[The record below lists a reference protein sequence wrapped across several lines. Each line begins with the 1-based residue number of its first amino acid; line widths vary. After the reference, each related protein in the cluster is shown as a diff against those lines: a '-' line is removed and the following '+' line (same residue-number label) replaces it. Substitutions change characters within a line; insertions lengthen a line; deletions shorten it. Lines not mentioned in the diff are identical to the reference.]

1 MSVSIFPAPASVASA
16 PLFNRVAVITSSGTW
31 THPDGASST
40 APKQIL
46 AIAIGAG
53 GGGGSG
59 GPSRNGSITDSR
71 ALGGGGGGAGFLS
84 AAYVPLSGN
93 ATITIGSG
101 GTGGAAV
108 TNSSQDSGGFGLQG
122 SNGGATLV
130 AFPSN
135 TFPTLEAEGG
145 LGGGP
150 GAAGRL
156 GADSAFLRGRTV
168 MQIAYGGRGSS
179 EGGSSSWG
187 TGANGFSY
195 HMGTSVFPGTLA
207 AGSGGGGGGV
217 DSGSSY
223 NGGTGGT
230 NPTGNGGN
238 GGASGRGANGTAG
251 SNATGYGS
259 GGGGG
264 GGSSI
269 QSGNA
274 TSGAGGAGSP
284 GVVYIYY

>member
-1 MSVSIFPAPASVASA
+1 MSVSVFPAPASVASA
-16 PLFNRVAVITSSGTW
+16 PSFNRVAVITSSGTW
-31 THPDGASST
+31 THPDGASASS
-40 APKQIL
+40 PKQIL

-59 GPSRNGSITDSR
+59 GPSRNGSITLAR
-71 ALGGGGGGAGFLS
+71 ALGGGGGGAGFVS
-84 AAYVPLSGN
+84 SAYVPLTGQ
-93 ATITIGSG
+93 ATITIGASG
-101 GTGGAAV
+101 NGGAAV
-108 TNSSQDSGGFGLQG
+108 TNSTTDSGGFGLLG
-122 SNGGATLV
+122 LNGGATLV

-135 TFPTLEAEGG
+135 SYPTLEAEGG

-150 GAAGRL
+150 GAAGRV
-156 GADSAFLRGRTV
+156 DTSSAFLQGRTV
-168 MQIAYGGRGSS
+168 MQIAYGGKGSS

-187 TGANGFSY
+187 TGANGFSH

-217 DSGSSY
+217 NSDNSFS
-223 NGGTGGT
+223 GGTGGT
-230 NPTGNGGN
+230 HPTGNGGN

-251 SNATGYGS
+251 SNGTGYGA

-264 GGSSI
+264 GGCTF
-269 QSGNA
+269 QSTNA
-274 TSGAGGAGSP
+274 VSGAGGNGSP